1 MCVLKFKVKNNMRM
15 PRLALALL
23 SLICSLVF
31 VSSAAFSQNAPPP
44 IPPPQAAPSDT
55 TKPAGGK
62 WVETAAVEEKMT
74 GKQRIRFELEA
85 DNFLRGAEA
94 RPKIILFCVGGKLK
108 LGDFRP
114 NVRLAPP
121 NRESFG
127 GRPRLK
133 VMVRVDNTHYNKN
146 WDWVNGDFL
155 AMDEDTVRKLI
166 KSSIF
171 KIQID
176 TRQGVQIAEFSTGGL
191 NLALVKQD
199 CSLKPLSHA
208 Y

>member
-1 MCVLKFKVKNNMRM
+1 MCVLTFKVKNNMRM
-15 PRLALALL
+15 PRLALVLL
-23 SLICSLVF
+23 SLLCSLQF
-31 VSSAAFSQNAPPP
+31 VSSAAFSQNAPPNP
-44 IPPPQAAPSDT
+44 APVAGSNPG
-55 TKPAGGK
+55 KSAGGK
-62 WVETAAVEEKMT
+62 WVETAPVEEKMT

-171 KIQID
+171 KVQIS
-176 TRQGVQIAEFSTGGL
+176 TPQGTQIAEFSTGGL
-191 NLALVKQD
+191 DLNIVKAD
-199 CSLKPLSHA
+199 CDLKPLGHS

>member
-1 MCVLKFKVKNNMRM
+1 MRIY
-15 PRLALALL
+15 RLASNLFFATFIL
-23 SLICSLVF
+23 SFAISSLTQL
-31 VSSAAFSQNAPPP
+31 SFSQNAPPP
-44 IPPPQAAPSDT
+44 VAPPQSAPGDT
-55 TKPAGGK
+55 TKSAGGK
-62 WVETAAVEEKMT
+62 WVETTPVEEKMT

-85 DNFLRGAEA
+85 DNFLPGAEA

-191 NLALVKQD
+191 NLAQVKQD